1 MVHFTLLTLFFLTS
15 MEKRMD
21 GCIVI
26 LGDSPR
32 VIAGFERVFLINYER
47 ERLGAEKSD
56 DELKPINSGTL

>member
-1 MVHFTLLTLFFLTS
+1 

-26 LGDSPR
+26 LGDSLR

-56 DELKPINSGTL
+56 DELNPINSGTL

>member
-1 MVHFTLLTLFFLTS
+1 